1 MRFWVVQMGELLAG
15 VDGDTRDYRYMLLAK
30 QLAANEHSVLR
41 WSTTFDHIKKRFRF
55 DRSTTVEVAPQLTLR
70 LLHALPAYG
79 RNISLARFLQQ
90 RHAARLFT
98 EEAHHL
104 PQPDLIYAG
113 VPVPELAEACLRCG
127 RRHGIPVV
135 VDVQDLWPDIY
146 LSAFPCA
153 ARWIGRLLLAP
164 EFARSRRI
172 FRQATA
178 ITAVS
183 QTYFRWATDRAGR
196 APGEYDGV
204 YPLGFTPPT
213 EHILKGDDERTAFLK
228 RWGIQAGDWVASFL
242 GTFGNSYD
250 IETIV
255 QAARLL
261 QAQRDRRIHIVMAGD
276 GEKMGVA
283 RSLAEGVATITL
295 PGWIDQSSALALS
308 ALSSVGLC
316 AYAKH
321 AYQSIPYKPLEYMA
335 AGLPLISSLPGEM
348 REILA
353 SEQCGLYYEAGNA
366 ESLCARLL
374 ELAAQ
379 PERCA
384 EMGRRSRALF
394 ERRFNARVI
403 YPQLAGQLEHLA
415 LESRKQHEH
424 DRA

>member
-1 MRFWVVQMGELLAG
+1 
-15 VDGDTRDYRYMLLAK
+15 
-30 QLAANEHSVLR
+30 
-41 WSTTFDHIKKRFRF
+41 
-55 DRSTTVEVAPQLTLR
+55 
-70 LLHALPAYG
+70 
-79 RNISLARFLQQ
+79 
-90 RHAARLFT
+90 
-98 EEAHHL
+98 
-104 PQPDLIYAG
+104 
-113 VPVPELAEACLRCG
+113 
-127 RRHGIPVV
+127 
-135 VDVQDLWPDIY
+135 
-146 LSAFPCA
+146 
-153 ARWIGRLLLAP
+153 
-164 EFARSRRI
+164 
-172 FRQATA
+172 
-178 ITAVS
+178 
-183 QTYFRWATDRAGR
+183 
-196 APGEYDGV
+196 
-204 YPLGFTPPT
+204 
-213 EHILKGDDERTAFLK
+213 
-228 RWGIQAGDWVASFL
+228 
-242 GTFGNSYD
+242 
-250 IETIV
+250 
-255 QAARLL
+255 
-261 QAQRDRRIHIVMAGD
+261 MAGD